1 MAALITKDFTLPEEY
16 SKGVFKKAQT
26 SSVLARLSGSQPQ
39 FWRSVD
45 LTGNQTRESPL
56 STIGGFGAVS
66 I

>member
-39 FWRSVD
+39 KFGKSSMMVLTFAPKAEIVAEGAEKSV
-45 LTGNQTRESPL
+45 
-56 STIGGFGAVS
+56 
-66 I
+66 